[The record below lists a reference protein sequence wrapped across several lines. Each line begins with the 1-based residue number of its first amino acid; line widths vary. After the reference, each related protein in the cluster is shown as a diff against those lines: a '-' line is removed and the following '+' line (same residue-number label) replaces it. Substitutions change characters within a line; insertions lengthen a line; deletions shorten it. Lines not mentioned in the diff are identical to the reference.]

1 MVQINWQLKK
11 KENFGPKTFALFLWK
26 EKGMVARQQV
36 VIRFDRRWKLV
47 IRRLVYK
54 FSSKILTEQNVINP
68 LVNWEMSQHFFLIT
82 FSEYY

>member
-36 VIRFDRRWKLV
+36 VIRFDRRWKMV
-47 IRRLVYK
+47 IRILVYK

-68 LVNWEMSQHFFLIT
+68 LVNWEMSQHFLLIT

>member
-1 MVQINWQLKK
+1 MQINWQLKK

-36 VIRFDRRWKLV
+36 VICFDRGWKLV
-47 IRRLVYK
+47 IRRLVYN

-68 LVNWEMSQHFFLIT
+68 LVNWQMPQHLFLIT